1 MNLTGFSLAW
11 VTVTGTG
18 RMLCL
23 GFPCC
28 KMGMRTALFL
38 SHEQRGSVLGTS
50 SSRAALHAES
60 FASTLQ
66 GHAILPGTSQPPRGT
81 PGAAPLLAGGFPSSL
96 LLLHPHSSFSF
107 PMSIML
113 WMSLTRCRCRMT
125 KRKPTC
131 SYLCP
136 PAAPCSWSG
145 TLISAVLLHGP
156 DTHCHLWHPAGL
168 PEIIGEL
175 GGIPMYVEKIK
186 KLDFA

>member
-1 MNLTGFSLAW
+1 MLQNGDENSSFPAPRAERICAW
-11 VTVTGTG
+11 DILKQSSIA
-18 RMLCL
+18 RRELCFHPA
-23 GFPCC
+23 GPRHPAWHISATPRHPRCC
-28 KMGMRTALFL
+28 
-38 SHEQRGSVLGTS
+38 TS
-50 SSRAALHAES
+50 SCRAS
-60 FASTLQ
+60 W
-66 GHAILPGTSQPPRGT
+66 
-81 PGAAPLLAGGFPSSL
+81 GFPSSL
-96 LLLHPHSSFSF
+96 LLLHPHFPFSF

-156 DTHCHLWHPAGL
+156 DTQCHLWHPAGL

-186 KLDFA
+186 KFDFA